1 MKRTKAIKLLK
12 LLLLM
17 VGIAVVGYMYYTFL
31 FKHQAVIIVGSMAL
45 MIMGIIISTITK
57 LKRRST
63 KETERIMEV
72 CELAVMCV
80 DSINDMITGTNI
92 GK

>member
-17 VGIAVVGYMYYTFL
+17 VGIAVCGYMYYTFL

-57 LKRRST
+57 LKKRSA

-72 CELAVMCV
+72 CALAVMCA